1 MTKKRVFKST
11 HKNTKGKVTYTR
23 SQVRANAR
31 QMISFKKKN
40 NLFRQEFLD
49 LSTGWIILSWSLS
62 CVFFVCLLVLSQGIR
77 IGVNFST
84 HVET

>member
-49 LSTGWIILSWSLS
+49 LSKRLDNTLL
-62 CVFFVCLLVLSQGIR
+62 VFVLRFFVCLLVLSQGIR

-84 HVET
+84 QVET